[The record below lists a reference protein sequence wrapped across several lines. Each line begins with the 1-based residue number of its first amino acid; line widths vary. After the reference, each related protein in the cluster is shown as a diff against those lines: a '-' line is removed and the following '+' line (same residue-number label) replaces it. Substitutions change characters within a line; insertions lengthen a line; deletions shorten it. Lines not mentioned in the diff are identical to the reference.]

1 MIRFSTLPDSRH
13 DPSVGLPIHLFQKN
27 LMHQSQGLTER
38 SAEHAQW
45 LGGLD
50 FYRDE
55 IGVLEQRLQDFANG
69 GMDSEAARKV
79 EHFQNRLIV
88 QRDNIDVLR
97 HAIREHVSGFGHVVS
112 QAGGGTAA
120 LSDEGHAPLKDGY
133 ESFEKAMNGLRQEFH
148 RFLTGKG

>member
-1 MIRFSTLPDSRH
+1 
-13 DPSVGLPIHLFQKN
+13 
-27 LMHQSQGLTER
+27 MHQSQGLTER

-55 IGVLEQRLQDFANG
+55 IRVLEQQLQDFANG

-88 QRDNIDVLR
+88 QRDNIDELR
-97 HAIREHVSGFGHVVS
+97 HAIRAHLSGFGH
-112 QAGGGTAA
+112 AA
-120 LSDEGHAPLKDGY
+120 LQVGEMKATLSDEGHDLLKDGY
-133 ESFEKAMNGLRQEFH
+133 ESFEKVMNGLRQEFN